1 MLFLP
6 AEISSFLCSA
16 KNFFVRCFLK
26 NSFMTELRNLASDLA
41 QGPKSI
47 MKRDPAARSW
57 ATVFFL
63 YPGFRAILLHRIA
76 HILWL
81 VGACFL
87 ARMISE
93 VARLC
98 TGIEIHPGAV
108 IGRNLF
114 IDHGMGVVIGETTE
128 IGHNVTLYHGV
139 TLGGV
144 EFEKKKRHPTIKDG
158 AMLFTGATIL
168 GAITIGENAKIGAH
182 ALVVKDVLPGQ
193 TMLGALATRHEKT

>member
-1 MLFLP
+1 MLLSVFGKKFGH
-6 AEISSFLCSA
+6 E
-16 KNFFVRCFLK
+16 VFLK
-26 NSFMTELRNLASDLA
+26 NSLMTELSHLKSDLVY
-41 QGPKSI
+41 GPQAI

-57 ATVFFL
+57 AMVFFL
-63 YPGFRAILLHRIA
+63 YPGFRAIICHRMA
-76 HILWL
+76 HMFWL
-81 VGACFL
+81 VGASFL

-93 VARLC
+93 AARLV

-114 IDHGMGVVIGETTE
+114 IDHGMGVVIGETAE

-144 EFEKKKRHPTIKDG
+144 AFEKKKRHPTIQDG
-158 AMLFTGATIL
+158 ATLFTGATIL
-168 GAITIGENAKIGAH
+168 GPITIGENAKIGAH

-193 TMLGALATRHEKT
+193 TMVGALATKHEKT